1 MNNNECFA
9 ADVKMKDAT
18 TTKKRS
24 VDSNLFDE
32 VVEVVQNKSNKKV
45 RFTSGSDDDTTSPQR
60 HKKIAPHK
68 TTRIKK

>member
-32 VVEVVQNKSNKKV
+32 AVEVVQNKSNKKEHE
-45 RFTSGSDDDTTSPQR
+45 T
-60 HKKIAPHK
+60 
-68 TTRIKK
+68 